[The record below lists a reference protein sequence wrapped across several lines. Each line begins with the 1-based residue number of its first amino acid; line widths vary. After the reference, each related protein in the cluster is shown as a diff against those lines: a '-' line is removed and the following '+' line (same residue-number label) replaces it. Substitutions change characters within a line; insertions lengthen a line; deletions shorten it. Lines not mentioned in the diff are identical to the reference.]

1 MHKIFGIGSI
11 NKKTFQY
18 LGLDLEEGD
27 SSIVISQSN
36 YADSIEKLDG
46 KKDKNNLLN
55 ETEIHSLRAFIG
67 QFNWLATQTRSD
79 ILFEC
84 YDLLG
89 KIKSSTI
96 DDAKRAN
103 KLVNKMKSEEIVM
116 TL

>member
-18 LGLDLEEGD
+18 LGLDLEGD

-36 YADSIEKLDG
+36 YADFIEKLDG

-67 QFNWLATQTRSD
+67 QFIWLATQTRSD

-84 YDLLG
+84 YDLPG

-96 DDAKRAN
+96 DDAKRAS
-103 KLVNKMKSEEIVM
+103 KLVDKMKSEEVVV